1 MHTSHLRDDLDREII
16 FHLQENARLST
27 SYIAKKLN
35 VARSTVYERITRLE
49 REGVIEG
56 YTAIIKQDPRTR
68 PVSALVSLELKRN
81 YLSQII
87 TDLQRYPE
95 VKSCSAITGIF
106 DLFCTVEAPLLEDI
120 DALLE
125 EISDLPY
132 ITRISSNVILANKF
146 DRTGT
151 TPNNTKQPYLR
162 AVEA

>member
-68 PVSALVSLELKRN
+68 PVRALVSLELKRN

-95 VKSCSAITGIF
+95 VKSCSAITGSF

-151 TPNNTKQPYLR
+151 TPNHTPQPYLR
-162 AVEA
+162 AVGA

>member
-95 VKSCSAITGIF
+95 VKSCSAITGSF

-162 AVEA
+162 AVGA